1 MAFLVM
7 YLVTNSVSGFGRGCY
22 IEVVVGVK
30 KEVHPNDLSPWH
42 HKATVM
48 TCLDVYPR
56 GGQIPSSKI
65 S

>member
-1 MAFLVM
+1 MALE
-7 YLVTNSVSGFGRGCY
+7 GGCY

-30 KEVHPNDLSPWH
+30 KEVYPNDLSPWH